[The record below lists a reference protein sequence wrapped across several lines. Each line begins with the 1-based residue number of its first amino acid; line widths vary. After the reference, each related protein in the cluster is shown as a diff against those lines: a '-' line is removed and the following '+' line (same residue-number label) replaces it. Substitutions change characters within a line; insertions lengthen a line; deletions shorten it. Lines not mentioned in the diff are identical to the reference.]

1 MACRAREVELL
12 SSGSLEDFFPGQSE
26 MARRMREYDWST
38 TALGDPCDWPE
49 ALKIPLRMLLTSRFE
64 MWLGWGDDLLF
75 FYNDAYIPT
84 LGIKHPDMLAKP
96 FREVWAEVYDDVAD
110 QVEKVRTGEA
120 TWNSA
125 LLLLLER
132 SGHPEETYHS
142 FSYSPLYGV
151 GGNVEG
157 LLCIVSEETERVI
170 GERRLE
176 TLRRLGANLVGA
188 MDDAEVRAA
197 VCDAFASNRHDFPFV
212 LFAFDEAQGTRYV
225 ACTPDAA
232 GIAGHDWDDGISAP
246 SGQPRRV
253 ALPGDVPWPVGAW
266 EIAPREALVVP
277 IPGPGDQPAFGSL
290 VLALNP
296 YRRDEEGLADFAR
309 LIAGQ
314 VSGALANIA
323 ALDAERRRAD
333 RIWLHSRDLV
343 VVVDADGVFRAVS
356 PSWTRIFGFH
366 AQDVVGKPF
375 ADFIVADDLAPSNEA
390 LATALSEGDLVGF
403 ENRFRTVDGGS
414 RWVSWHTA
422 MEDGL
427 VYAYGRDVTEQKFA
441 DEALAAAE
449 DALRQ
454 AQKMEAVGQLTGG
467 IAHDF
472 NNLLQGINGSLEI
485 MQKRLEQGH
494 TRDVLRWLEGAK
506 SSADR
511 AAALT
516 HRLLAFSRR
525 QPLDPRPVSVNP
537 LIGSMED
544 LLGRTLGEDI
554 AVAIDFE
561 SDLWRTRCDP
571 NQLESAILNLV
582 INARDAMPDGGRLT
596 IETRNCRFDKAE
608 AAGRGELAPG
618 DYVCINVEDTGV
630 GMDKATI
637 ERAFEPFYTTKPLG
651 EGTGLGLSM
660 IYGFARQSEGRV
672 EIVSELGRGS
682 RISIY
687 LPRCMNED
695 PAQPV
700 VAAQE
705 PNAAVAS
712 GEVVLVVED
721 EPVVRGLI
729 KEVLGDL
736 GYRALEATDG
746 PEGLRILQSA
756 ERVDLLVTDIG
767 LPGLNGRQIADAAR
781 VDRPDLKI
789 LFMTGYAENAALP
802 TGFLERGM
810 AMLTKPFTMDK
821 FARQVQSMIESDG
834 NSCG

>member
-1 MACRAREVELL
+1 MACR
-12 SSGSLEDFFPGQSE
+12 
-26 MARRMREYDWST
+26 MRAFDWST
-38 TALGDPCDWPE
+38 TSLGDPRDWSE
-49 ALKIPLRMLLTSRFE
+49 TLKIPLRMLLTSKFE

-96 FREVWAEVYDDVAD
+96 FSEVWAEVYADVAD
-110 QVEKVRTGEA
+110 QVEKVRAGEA
-120 TWNSA
+120 TWNNA

-142 FSYSPLYGV
+142 FSYSPLYSV
-151 GGNVEG
+151 DGNVEG
-157 LLCIVSEETERVI
+157 LLCIVSEETERII

-176 TLRRLGANLVGA
+176 TIRRLGANLVGA
-188 MDDAEVRAA
+188 MDEAEVRAA
-197 VCDAFASNRHDFPFV
+197 VCDAFASNRYDFPFV
-212 LFAFDEAQGTRYV
+212 LFAFGEERSMRFA
-225 ACTPDAA
+225 ACTPDAVD
-232 GIAGHDWDDGISAP
+232 IAGHDWHA
-246 SGQPRRV
+246 GQTALPAGQSRRV
-253 ALPGDVPWPVGAW
+253 TLREEANWPSGAW
-266 EIAPREALVVP
+266 EIAPREALVVA

-290 VLALNP
+290 VLALSP
-296 YRRDEEGLADFAR
+296 YRRDEAGLADFAR

-343 VVVDADGVFRAVS
+343 VVVDAEGVFRAVS
-356 PSWTRIFGFH
+356 PSWTRIFGFD
-366 AQDVVGKPF
+366 ALDVVGKPF

-403 ENRFRTVDGGS
+403 ENRFRTIDGGS

-427 VYAYGRDVTEQKFA
+427 VYAYGRDVTEQKIA
-441 DEALAAAE
+441 DEALATAE

-454 AQKMEAVGQLTGG
+454 SQKMEAVGQLTGG

-485 MQKRLEQGH
+485 MQKRLEEGR
-494 TRDVLRWLEGAK
+494 TLDISRWLEGAK
-506 SSADR
+506 ASADR

-537 LIGSMED
+537 LIRAMED
-544 LLGRTLGEDI
+544 LLGRTLGENI
-554 AVAIDFE
+554 KVAVDFE
-561 SDLWRTRCDP
+561 CDLWGTRCDP

-582 INARDAMPDGGRLT
+582 INARDAMPEGGSVT
-596 IETRNCRFDKAE
+596 IRTRNCRFDGAE
-608 AAGRGELAPG
+608 AEGRRELVPG
-618 DYVCINVEDTGV
+618 DYVCINVEDSGV

-637 ERAFEPFYTTKPLG
+637 ERAFEPFFTTKPLG
-651 EGTGLGLSM
+651 QGTGLGLSM

-672 EIVSELGRGS
+672 EIHSEPGRGS
-682 RISIY
+682 SISIF
-687 LPRCMNED
+687 LPRCMNEGAVR
-695 PAQPV
+695 PR
-700 VAAQE
+700 VASQE
-705 PNAAVAS
+705 PDAAAAS

-721 EPVVRGLI
+721 DPVVRGLI
-729 KEVLGDL
+729 REVLAEL
-736 GYRALEATDG
+736 GYTALEATDG
-746 PEGLRILQSA
+746 PEGLRILQSD

-781 VDRPDLKI
+781 AHRPDLKV

-802 TGFLERGM
+802 TGFLERGV
-810 AMLTKPFTMDK
+810 AMVTKPFAMDK
-821 FARQVQSMIESDG
+821 FACQVQSMIDG
-834 NSCG
+834 GD